1 MNNLYTEPVLEEL
14 SSLNVFEKQFI
25 QCAKCFQIVVR
36 LGTYTQKVP
45 IYNSVKAVKGTMF
58 LKTRTSGRRPRMP
71 GFLKLFWFARRYV
84 CVCLCTH
91 PRGH

>member
-25 QCAKCFQIVVR
+25 QCAKCFQIVVW

-45 IYNSVKAVKGTMF
+45 IYNSVKAVKASKEQCF
-58 LKTRTSGRRPRMP
+58 
-71 GFLKLFWFARRYV
+71 
-84 CVCLCTH
+84 
-91 PRGH
+91 